1 MQWSDKRM
9 VRLIGLFKL
18 FKAALM
24 LAVAVAAFRL
34 IHADVIGL
42 LEHWVLRT
50 GLDPGGPRVGRLLVT
65 AASLTPTKIAD
76 VGVGSLIYA
85 ALFLTEGIG
94 LWFLKRWAEWLTVI
108 ITSLLIPVEVWEIFR
123 HPNFGKILVLLIN
136 AALVIYLV
144 YEVRKSPAESRVPH

>member
-1 MQWSDKRM
+1 MKWSDKRM

-34 IHADVIGL
+34 IHADVIAL
-42 LEHWVLRT
+42 LEHWVLKV

-65 AASLTPTKIAD
+65 AASFTPTKIAD
-76 VGVGSLIYA
+76 LGVGSLIYA

-94 LWFLKRWAEWLTVI
+94 LWLLKRWAEWLTVI
-108 ITSLLIPVEVWEIFR
+108 LTSLLIPLEVWEIFR

-136 AALVIYLV
+136 AALVLYLIH
-144 YEVRKSPAESRVPH
+144 EVKKSPAESSLEH